1 MWLCEYIFRTIET
14 HVISLWFQFSLI
26 GFILLRVLMEDSFLM
41 CRMFPNV
48 FLIATP
54 PVPPSGISYWRH
66 CHCLLSPSLPP
77 YRKAETESGKL
88 VTVKK
93 KKKNTLSAHP
103 PDFCC
108 CHREVTATTSFDRK
122 LQPHITPKTRGTSA
136 LLKYTV
142 SHHQHI
148 CHAKVPRRHPA
159 TSCWWNRLYW
169 GGESGS
175 LFLACFMRSW

>member
-1 MWLCEYIFRTIET
+1 MVSVLLDRFHFAKSSDGRLFS
-14 HVISLWFQFSLI
+14 HVRHVSECFSNCNTPRPTVWYQLLTTLSLSSLP
-26 GFILLRVLMEDSFLM
+26 
-41 CRMFPNV
+41 FP
-48 FLIATP
+48 
-54 PVPPSGISYWRH
+54 
-66 CHCLLSPSLPP
+66 PP

-93 KKKNTLSAHP
+93 KKKNTHSAHS
-103 PDFCC
+103 PDLCC
-108 CHREVTATTSFDRK
+108 CHQEVPATTSFDRK

-159 TSCWWNRLYW
+159 TSC
-169 GGESGS
+169 
-175 LFLACFMRSW
+175 

>member
-26 GFILLRVLMEDSFLM
+26 GFILLRVLMEHSFLM

-48 FLIATP
+48 FLITTP
-54 PVPPSGISYWRH
+54 PSQRPASATDDTVTVFSPLPS
-66 CHCLLSPSLPP
+66 PP

-88 VTVKK
+88 VTVKI
-93 KKKNTLSAHP
+93 KKKNTHSAHP
-103 PDFCC
+103 PDLCC

-122 LQPHITPKTRGTSA
+122 LQPHITPRTCGTSA

-148 CHAKVPRRHPA
+148 CHAKVPRWHPA
-159 TSCWWNRLYW
+159 TSCWWNRLY
-169 GGESGS
+169 
-175 LFLACFMRSW
+175 